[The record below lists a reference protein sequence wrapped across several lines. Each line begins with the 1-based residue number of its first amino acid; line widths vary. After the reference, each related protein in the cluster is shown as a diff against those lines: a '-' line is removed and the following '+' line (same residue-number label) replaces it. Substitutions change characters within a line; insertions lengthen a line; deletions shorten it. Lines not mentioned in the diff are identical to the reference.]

1 MKIQEESLLQNSR
14 HRSQVIYNS
23 FVEYNLN
30 NKTYNSITGWFCSC
44 KIGSRIV
51 GCYTHIIADIYYLS
65 IGRYLSQ
72 KSLIYYKKYIF
83 NSKENVSNNI
93 VTVDSRFYECYFTKS
108 RRYE

>member
-44 KIGSRIV
+44 KIGSRTV
-51 GCYTHIIADIYYLS
+51 GYCSHIMAVIYYLS
-65 IGRYLSQ
+65 IGRYLPQ
-72 KSLIYYKKYIF
+72 KSFIDFEKYIV
-83 NSKENVSNNI
+83 NSKEDVSDNI
-93 VTVDSRFYECYFTKS
+93 VFSIIKV
-108 RRYE
+108 